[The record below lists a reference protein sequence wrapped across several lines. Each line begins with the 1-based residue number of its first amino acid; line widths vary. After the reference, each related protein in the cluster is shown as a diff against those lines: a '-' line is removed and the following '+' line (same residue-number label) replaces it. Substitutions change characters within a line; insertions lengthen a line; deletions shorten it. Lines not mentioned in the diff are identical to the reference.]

1 LPVPFLA
8 DLLVA
13 LVAGSLAYL
22 AARWYSGS
30 EAVPE
35 RPAQEAAR
43 AVGSAVRPQRGLRRL
58 VVSRLDRSATTGLLL
73 TLALGMTLLGGLVLG
88 VLAVLVRRVA
98 AIQHVDNSVANW
110 GFRHR
115 SSGST
120 SALHLVTNL
129 GNIRFVLAFALVLVA
144 FELIRRR
151 SRWSV
156 LFLVAVLAGE
166 EGAMLAVKDLVSRVR
181 PALTSEAATLGPS
194 FPSGHSS
201 TAAAFYAALAL
212 LIGRR
217 RGHVA
222 RTSLAAAAV
231 GIAVAVACTRVLLDV
246 HWVSDVVAGLALGW
260 GWFALC
266 AIAFGGRL
274 LRFGAPAE
282 EAAAAAE
289 RSSASGTGRSPVEV

>member
-1 LPVPFLA
+1 MPLVVLILIALAAAAVAAAVAWQYPHAAGASADAAGEALGDAAAEHGWRPFLRRRR
-8 DLLVA
+8 DPVA
-13 LVAGSLAYL
+13 A
-22 AARWYSGS
+22 
-30 EAVPE
+30 
-35 RPAQEAAR
+35 
-43 AVGSAVRPQRGLRRL
+43 
-58 VVSRLDRSATTGLLL
+58 TGLAL
-73 TLALGMTLLGGLVLG
+73 TIAFGVVILTGL
-88 VLAVLVRRVA
+88 VLAVLAYVVRGHRA
-98 AIQHVDNSVANW
+98 ALDVDSGAARW
-110 GFRHR
+110 GFRHATPFTNHVLQLITDLGDTRAVVTIGVVVAVVESVRLR
-115 SSGST
+115 SRLIVPFLLVVTVGNF
-120 SALHLVTNL
+120 LVTT
-129 GNIRFVLAFALVLVA
+129 
-144 FELIRRR
+144 
-151 SRWSV
+151 
-156 LFLVAVLAGE
+156 
-166 EGAMLAVKDLVSRVR
+166 AVKDLVERAR
-181 PALTSEAATLGPS
+181 PTLNPIAETLGPS